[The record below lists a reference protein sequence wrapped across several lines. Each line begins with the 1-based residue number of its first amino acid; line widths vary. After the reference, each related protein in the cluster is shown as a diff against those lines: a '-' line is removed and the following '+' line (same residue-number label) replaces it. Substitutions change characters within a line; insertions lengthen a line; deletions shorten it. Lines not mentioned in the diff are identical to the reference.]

1 MVGLIDGN
9 NFFVSCERVFNRRLV
24 GRPVAVLSN
33 NDGCCVSRSNEFK
46 ALGIAM
52 GTPYYQLKNREKA
65 GELDFCSSNYELY
78 GDMSRRIISILRE
91 EALDV
96 EQYSID
102 EAFIT
107 PPSLEALG
115 NGELVT
121 GNGDEDFA
129 STHSPFPVSHS
140 PFPVSHSPFPV
151 SHSPFPVSHSPFPVP
166 RSPYLAYGR
175 RLRSKIL
182 RWVGIPCGVGFA
194 PTKTLAK
201 IANHIGKKQPGGVF
215 LLPDDPTEILASLPA
230 GEVWGVGY
238 RLSAKLRAERIF
250 SAKDLRDAS
259 DDVIRSVG
267 GVVLLRTA
275 TELRGKPCNEERDY
289 DADPDS
295 VSCSRSFGEPVT
307 TLDGISESLASFTA
321 QAATKL
327 RRHSMLAA
335 GCNIYAQIF
344 RSGGGGDCI
353 ERTVMFP
360 ELTDATNA
368 MLDAIRPEVP
378 ALFLPGTRYRKTGVV
393 FFGLEKANA
402 PRQLDLFSTDLRSP
416 FPVPRSPSPL
426 YKAIDA
432 INARYGKGKV
442 FSASEGIGERSW
454 KMKRSKLSKR
464 ASTRWDEL
472 LVVR

>member
-1 MVGLIDGN
+1 MIGLIDGN

-52 GTPYYQLKNREKA
+52 GTPYYQLKNREKS

-102 EAFIT
+102 EAFIV
-107 PPSLEALG
+107 PP
-115 NGELVT
+115 
-121 GNGDEDFA
+121 
-129 STHSPFPVSHS
+129 
-140 PFPVSHSPFPV
+140 
-151 SHSPFPVSHSPFPVP
+151 
-166 RSPYLAYGR
+166 
-175 RLRSKIL
+175 KL

-201 IANHIGKKQPGGVF
+201 IANHIGKKCPDGVF
-215 LLPDDPTEILASLPA
+215 VLPDDPTDILASLPA
-230 GEVWGVGY
+230 DEVWGVGR
-238 RLSAKLRAERIF
+238 RLSVKLRAERIF

-275 TELRGKPCNEERDY
+275 TELRGKPCNEDRDY

-321 QAATKL
+321 RAATKL

-344 RSGGGGDCI
+344 RSGGGISPERSEPRQRSLEGCDCI
-353 ERTVMFP
+353 VRTVMFP
-360 ELTDATNA
+360 EPTDATNA

-393 FFGLEKANA
+393 FFGLEKVGTA
-402 PRQLDLFSTDLRSP
+402 RQMDLFTPPKLSEASR
-416 FPVPRSPSPL
+416 L
-426 YKAIDA
+426 YKAIDS

-442 FSASEGIGERSW
+442 FSASEGIGEKSW

-472 LVVR
+472 IVVR

>member
-1 MVGLIDGN
+1 MIGLVDGN

-52 GTPYYQLKNREKA
+52 GTPSYQLKHREKS

-78 GDMSRRIISILRE
+78 GDMSRRIISILRD

-102 EAFIT
+102 EAFIY
-107 PPSLEALG
+107 PPRG
-115 NGELVT
+115 NGIDLIE
-121 GNGDEDFA
+121 
-129 STHSPFPVSHS
+129 
-140 PFPVSHSPFPV
+140 
-151 SHSPFPVSHSPFPVP
+151 
-166 RSPYLAYGR
+166 YGK

-215 LLPDDPTEILASLPA
+215 LLPDDPTGILASLPA
-230 GEVWGVGY
+230 NEVWGVGH
-238 RLSAKLRAERIF
+238 RLTAKLRAEKIF
-250 SAKDLRDAS
+250 TARDLRDAP

-267 GVVLLRTA
+267 GVTLLRTA
-275 TELRGKPCNEERDY
+275 NELRGKPCNDDTDY
-289 DADPDS
+289 

-327 RRHSMLAA
+327 RRHGMLAA

-353 ERTVMFP
+353 VRTVMFP
-360 ELTDATNA
+360 APTDATNE
-368 MLDAIRPEVP
+368 MMNAIRPEIP
-378 ALFLPGTRYRKTGVV
+378 ALYLSRTRYRKTGVV
-393 FFGLEKANA
+393 FFGLEKVGSA
-402 PRQLDLFSTDLRSP
+402 RQMDLFAPPKISEA
-416 FPVPRSPSPL
+416 SPL
-426 YKAIDA
+426 HTTIDA

-442 FSASEGIGERSW
+442 FSAAEGIGERSW
-454 KMKRSKLSKR
+454 KMKRAKLSKR

-472 LVVR
+472 MVVR

>member
-1 MVGLIDGN
+1 MIGLVDGN

-33 NDGCCVSRSNEFK
+33 NDGCCVARSNEFK
-46 ALGIAM
+46 ELGIAM
-52 GTPYYQLKNREKA
+52 GTPYYQLKHREKS
-65 GELDFCSSNYELY
+65 GELCFCSSNYELY

-91 EALDV
+91 DALDV

-102 EAFIT
+102 EAFIM
-107 PPSLEALG
+107 PPVRAAG
-115 NGELVT
+115 NGEQGT
-121 GNGDEDFA
+121 GNGGEWF
-129 STHSPFPVSHS
+129 
-140 PFPVSHSPFPV
+140 
-151 SHSPFPVSHSPFPVP
+151 
-166 RSPYLAYGR
+166 LEYGK

-182 RWVGIPCGVGFA
+182 RWVGIPCGIGFA

-201 IANHIGKKQPGGVF
+201 IADHIAKKRPEGVYV
-215 LLPDDPTEILASLPA
+215 LPDDPAEILASLPA
-230 GEVWGVGY
+230 DEVWGVGR
-238 RLSAKLRAERIF
+238 RLAVKLRAEQIF
-250 SAKDLRDAS
+250 TAKDLRDAN
-259 DDVIRSVG
+259 DEVIRSVG
-267 GVVLLRTA
+267 GVTLLRTA
-275 TELRGKPCNEERDY
+275 MELRGKPCNEDRDY

-327 RRHSMLAA
+327 RKHSMLAA
-335 GCNIYAQIF
+335 GCNIYAQTF

-353 ERTVMFP
+353 VRTVMFP
-360 ELTDATNA
+360 DPTDATNA

-393 FFGLEKANA
+393 FFGLEKVGTA
-402 PRQLDLFSTDLRSP
+402 RQMDLFAPPKVSEA
-416 FPVPRSPSPL
+416 SPL

-442 FSASEGIGERSW
+442 FSASEGIGEKSW

-472 LVVR
+472 IVVK